1 PEQQPLPAMSQPSTL
16 MSEDHVRCL
25 AAAVPARYRQSRWA
39 LLYSTARDG
48 ISLQTLLRNAARK
61 APTVL
66 VVRDFDRH
74 VFGAYCSE
82 AWRLDKRFFGTG
94 ETFVFQLEPR
104 PAAWYWWWRRM
115 AKEPNDYF
123 QWGSAD
129 AIAVGGSGGYALWLD
144 ADLASGLSRNS
155 TTFGNDSL
163 AGSQEFRVGAVE
175 LWGLS

>member
-1 PEQQPLPAMSQPSTL
+1 MTD
-16 MSEDHVRCL
+16 DHVRSL
-25 AAAVPARYRQSRWA
+25 AAAVPARFRQARWT
-39 LLYSTARDG
+39 LLYSTGRDG
-48 ISLQTLLRNAARK
+48 ISLQTMMRNAARK

-66 VVRDFDRH
+66 VVRDFDKH

-94 ETFVFQLEPR
+94 ESFVFQLEPR
-104 PAAWYWWWRRM
+104 AAVWYWWWRRM

-129 AIAVGGSGGYALWLD
+129 HIAVGGAGGYALWLD
-144 ADLASGLSRNS
+144 ADLHSGLSRNS

-163 AGSQEFRVGAVE
+163 AGAEEFKAGLVE